1 MLQVISIHA
10 GILNTENNTRQ
21 RKQMNGGRG
30 EECTKWICKGKKN
43 ELEERFTKEFVK
55 KEEKYI
61 AYEDQLKTTE
71 VSLLY
76 STTLFFFSG
85 VWNIFREEDA

>member
-1 MLQVISIHA
+1 MV
-10 GILNTENNTRQ
+10 
-21 RKQMNGGRG
+21 GGG

-61 AYEDQLKTTE
+61 GYEDQLKTTE

-76 STTLFFFSG
+76 STTVFFFCCLEHFSG
-85 VWNIFREEDA
+85 GRCINC